1 MPPNDG
7 RIDNPKRRDRG
18 EPSIAELLSDP
29 VTQALMEA
37 DGVNPVELEAMLRR
51 VAASVAGRQALPE
64 A

>member
-1 MPPNDG
+1 MLPNDG
-7 RIDNPKRRDRG
+7 RIDNPKRRDHG
-18 EPSIAELLSDP
+18 EPSMAELLSDP

-51 VAASVAGRQALPE
+51 VAASVAWRQALPE